1 MTNGKK
7 AEIYMSQF
15 GQQVISK
22 LHKMVELDYLD
33 DEQMATLLIRTIDEA
48 EQLLNPIQSRLQAE
62 EDRQMEL
69 LPQ

>member
-1 MTNGKK
+1 MAKNMLLKCWQNK
-7 AEIYMSQF
+7 VINRIHEVAEHDQ
-15 GQQVISK
+15 
-22 LHKMVELDYLD
+22 LT
-33 DEQMATLLIRTIDEA
+33 DEEKATLLIQLIDEA